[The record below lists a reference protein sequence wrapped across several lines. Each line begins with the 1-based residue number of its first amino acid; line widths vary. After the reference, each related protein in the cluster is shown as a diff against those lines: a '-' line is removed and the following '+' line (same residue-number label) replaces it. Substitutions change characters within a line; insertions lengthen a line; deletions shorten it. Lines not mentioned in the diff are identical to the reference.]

1 MIIGITGL
9 HGAGKTYFCNTIPQN
24 FGFRVFSKKQEL
36 EKIYKRKT
44 GRDDWQEWYRRE
56 YKKNP
61 RKITE
66 FILLGIRKN
75 ENVLYDAVHSPVEW
89 NIIKD
94 NFPNAELV
102 EIVTPELIRRQRITP
117 LDLEKDKK
125 RIEYWHSD
133 NNCLL
138 SQVNWAFNGAG
149 SKELN
154 QQSFKEFLDYIKEKD
169 KMKEEEIEH

>member
-1 MIIGITGL
+1 M
-9 HGAGKTYFCNTIPQN
+9 
-24 FGFRVFSKKQEL
+24 
-36 EKIYKRKT
+36 
-44 GRDDWQEWYRRE
+44 
-56 YKKNP
+56 
-61 RKITE
+61 
-66 FILLGIRKN
+66 
-75 ENVLYDAVHSPVEW
+75 YDAVHSPVEW

-138 SQVNWAFNGAG
+138 SQVNWTFNGAG

-169 KMKEEEIEH
+169 KIKEEEIEH